1 MLNVKVNDKGH
12 LSIGGA
18 DAVELARNYD
28 TPLYVID
35 EMRIRENYQGLY
47 RAFTRY
53 YPNFQILYACKA
65 NTNLTILKIL
75 KDEGSG
81 IDAVSPGE
89 IYMALLAGFEPGRI
103 LYTGNNLRD
112 DEMFFAVE
120 SGVMINIDSKSQL
133 LRLSKVTDPENVR
146 ISFRINPRVGAGHH
160 EHCITGGELSKFGIM
175 EEEAAELYSLAQ
187 ELGFQPIGIHAHIG
201 SGMLD
206 PEPFML
212 AVEKLMDI
220 AGKVSKATGIEF
232 EFIDFGGG
240 LGIPYHP
247 NEKPLDIKRFAEKIT
262 DLFME
267 KLEEHSLG
275 EPTMYLEPGRYIV
288 GDAAYL
294 LTRINTIKESYR
306 KFAGVDAGFN
316 TLARPVIYDSYH
328 HIIVANKADEKP
340 AEEIDIAGNLCE
352 SGDLFARDRKLP
364 KLEEG
369 DLLAILDAGA
379 YAFSMASQYNSR
391 PRPAE
396 ILVKD
401 GKAEIIREREDF
413 SDLISKQV
421 VPPRFL
427 K

>member
-1 MLNVKVNDKGH
+1 MLNVEVNDKGH
-12 LSIGGA
+12 LLIGGA
-18 DAVELARNYD
+18 DAVKLAEDYD

-35 EMRIRENYQGLY
+35 EKRIRENYQRLHK
-47 RAFTRY
+47 AFTKY

-65 NTNLTILKIL
+65 NTNLAVLRILEE
-75 KDEGSG
+75 EGSG

-89 IYMALLAGFEPGRI
+89 IYMALLAGFKPEKI

-112 DEMFFAVE
+112 DEILFATE

-133 LRLSKVTDPENVR
+133 IRLSKITDPENVK
-146 ISFRINPRVGAGHH
+146 ISFRINPMVGAGHH
-160 EHCITGGELSKFGIM
+160 EHCITGGELSKFGIR
-175 EEEAAELYSLAQ
+175 EDEAIKVYKLAQ

-201 SGMLD
+201 SGILD

-220 AGKVSKATGIEF
+220 AGKVSKATNIDF
-232 EFIDFGGG
+232 KFIDFGGG

-247 NEKPLDIKRFAEKIT
+247 SEKPLDIEEFAEKIT
-262 DLFME
+262 GLFME
-267 KLEEHSLG
+267 KLDEYSLG
-275 EPTMYLEPGRYIV
+275 KPTMYLEPGRYIV
-288 GDAAYL
+288 GDAACL
-294 LTRINTIKESYR
+294 LTRVNTIKESYR

-316 TLARPVIYDSYH
+316 TLVRPVMYGSYH
-328 HIIVANKADEKP
+328 HIIVANRASEKP
-340 AEEIDIAGNLCE
+340 VEKIDIAGNLCE

-364 KLEEG
+364 KLREG

-379 YAFSMASQYNSR
+379 YAFSMSSQYNSR

-401 GKAEIIREREDF
+401 GEAEIIRKREDF

-421 VPPRFL
+421 IPPRLL